1 MADLV
6 ITKIFETVTGNN
18 RLICGSFANAG
29 TGGEIRTG
37 LNQVYDFMIQPN
49 AAAVVADGSTV
60 NETFPLPG
68 GVVTIVTTAA
78 TAGYFLAIGV

>member
-1 MADLV
+1 
-6 ITKIFETVTGNN
+6 
-18 RLICGSFANAG
+18 
-29 TGGEIRTG
+29 
-37 LNQVYDFMIQPN
+37 
-49 AAAVVADGSTV
+49 V